1 MQQMKDAVVYV
12 AKKPVKYAKK
22 PVKLAKKQIKKVLNS
37 NSGGLSKAKN
47 QEDGSDHPSH
57 PPMLANRLS
66 FDQEEARA
74 KLPCLPPVYVPGEAS
89 DDDKEEIGLL
99 DIGDKNPVNEI
110 VFVPDLKV
118 ALRARDEDNE
128 DDPAKDEF
136 DEEDIDENYTT
147 WPERS
152 SQGKSSRGILVRSK
166 SAIMDENA
174 RKMDRWSSMN
184 FPRPPSTRY
193 LPTMSDI
200 FDLENESRTASPSE
214 DEADGFIDP
223 YPRIENENH
232 SHLENIGH
240 MANAIGSLAYQPV
253 RLPVKLAKS
262 THKRLK
268 KNRRKTSSV
277 RKLSHEAVQKDGKE
291 PDSLPHSPAG
301 NLKDRYQSTKTMEM
315 HFDFWSSDEDEMD
328 LKTGSSVDRS
338 YDSDT
343 ELEDDP
349 IRELRERRASQ
360 RSRRSFVAQK
370 LDETMFIVDDSP
382 LRTRRNSQGG
392 SINSRSSMYS
402 RGSAGSR
409 HSQGSSRHCKQ
420 NLRPC
425 RVSMTGD
432 VEEFAGDGMEFM
444 TQDLHVQTE

>member
-1 MQQMKDAVVYV
+1 
-12 AKKPVKYAKK
+12 
-22 PVKLAKKQIKKVLNS
+22 
-37 NSGGLSKAKN
+37 
-47 QEDGSDHPSH
+47 
-57 PPMLANRLS
+57 
-66 FDQEEARA
+66 
-74 KLPCLPPVYVPGEAS
+74 
-89 DDDKEEIGLL
+89 
-99 DIGDKNPVNEI
+99 
-110 VFVPDLKV
+110 
-118 ALRARDEDNE
+118 
-128 DDPAKDEF
+128 
-136 DEEDIDENYTT
+136 
-147 WPERS
+147 
-152 SQGKSSRGILVRSK
+152 
-166 SAIMDENA
+166 
-174 RKMDRWSSMN
+174 
-184 FPRPPSTRY
+184 
-193 LPTMSDI
+193 MSDI
-200 FDLENESRTASPSE
+200 FDLENESGTASPSE

-301 NLKDRYQSTKTMEM
+301 NLKDRYQSTKTMET